1 MYALLAA
8 LAIPALFGNDGAMD
22 AIAVLDIGK
31 THAKLALV
39 AGGRVLELRRTHLDE
54 APPPPYLHLPVEPI
68 WRWALAELAELAK
81 TARIS
86 DIVPVAHGASVAVIG
101 ADGLVLPMLD
111 YQQEIAEYDSAYE
124 PLARDFAVTQ
134 SPRLPCGHNPGRQLF
149 WLQRRFPAE
158 FARATAILGYAQ
170 YWAWRLSGV
179 AVSEVT
185 ALGNHSDLW
194 RPRAADFSALV
205 DRTGWQPLF
214 SPLRKA
220 GDVIGALR
228 PEIAAATGLPADC
241 RIRAGIHDSNA
252 AFLRWRLRMAEPFA
266 VVSTGTFIVP
276 LAAGGEVP
284 ARGESLDC
292 LGNVDALG
300 NLIAGARFTGGR
312 EYEAIKGDAAEEPE
326 PPAQRLAALIAN
338 PCFALPAFS
347 DQGGPFAGTR
357 GRFTDARGHDALPWR
372 RATLAALYCAL
383 MTDLMLDLIK
393 ARGPILVEGPFAQN
407 SVYVAALAALRPGDP
422 VLPSYEANGTAL
434 GAAMLVDPDAPVD
447 MPAPVTPPAIDLA
460 PYRARWRTLAGAMGL
475 FEAERVF
482 FN

>member
-1 MYALLAA
+1 MLPAA
-8 LAIPALFGNDGAMD
+8 LAIRAPFGNDGAME

-39 AGGRVLELRRTHLDE
+39 AGGRVLDLRRTHVDE
-54 APPPPYLHLPVEPI
+54 APAPPYLHLPTEAI
-68 WRWALAELAELAK
+68 WRWALGELSALGK
-81 TARIS
+81 IARIT
-86 DIVPVAHGASVAVIG
+86 DIVPVAHGASVAVI
-101 ADGLVLPMLD
+101 DDQGLVLPMLD
-111 YQQEIAEYDSAYE
+111 YQQEIGDYDSAYE
-124 PLARDFAVTQ
+124 PLARDFAATL

-149 WLQRRFPAE
+149 WLQRRFPE
-158 FARATAILGYAQ
+158 DFARATAILGYAQ

-179 AVSEVT
+179 AASEVT

-194 RPRAADFSALV
+194 RPRAADFAALV
-205 DRTGWQPLF
+205 DRAGWRPLF
-214 SPLRKA
+214 PPLRKA
-220 GDVIGALR
+220 GDVLGAIR
-228 PEIAAATGLPADC
+228 PELAAATGLPTDC

-252 AFLRWRLRMAEPFA
+252 AFLRWRLRMREPFA

-284 ARGESLDC
+284 ARGASLDC

-300 NLIAGARFTGGR
+300 NLIAGARFAGGK
-312 EYEAIKGDAAEEPE
+312 EYETIKDDAVEEPGSAEE
-326 PPAQRLAALIAN
+326 RLSALIAN

-347 DQGGPFAGTR
+347 GQGGPFAGTR
-357 GRFTDARGHDALPWR
+357 GRFVDPQGHDAIPWR

-393 ARGPILVEGPFAQN
+393 ARGAVLVEGPFAQN
-407 SVYVAALAALRPGDP
+407 EVYIAALAALRPASP
-422 VLPSYEANGTAL
+422 VLPSHETNGTSL

-447 MPAPVTPPAIDLA
+447 MPVAVAPPALDLA

-475 FEAERVF
+475 FETERVF